1 MAEPR
6 LNPTICKEFVD
17 NSAFHN
23 TAITN
28 ESGRRKVN
36 EQWPH
41 ELHNFRIQYVGKW
54 KSTDETKVAR
64 FNELLSFW
72 KKMRGNSRCFRFKN
86 WADYK
91 DDGKG
96 RVILVDGDYR
106 LVKDYHE
113 SGDDDTYTV
122 NIYKPVSGTIALAGG
137 ASGGTLDY
145 ETGIVTGEGV
155 TTGTWT
161 GQFDLWMHFV
171 EENLGSLSL
180 TPGGLFNWNG
190 LSVMEE
196 LLDT

>member
-17 NSAFHN
+17 NSMFHN

-41 ELHNFRIQYVGKW
+41 ELHSFRIQYVGKW
-54 KSTDETKVAR
+54 KSTEEVKVER
-64 FNELLSFW
+64 FRELLAFW

-86 WADYK
+86 WSDYK

-96 RVILVDGDYR
+96 RVIEVDGVYR

-122 NIYKPVSGTIALAGG
+122 NIYKPVLGTIQLLGDAVF
-137 ASGGTLDY
+137 GTVDY
-145 ETGIVTGEGV
+145 ETGIGTGISSPGV
-155 TTGTWT
+155 WVGE
-161 GQFDLWMHFV
+161 FDLWMHFA
-171 EENLGSLSL
+171 EENLGALSI

-196 LLDT
+196 LLET